1 MTFQSCII
9 QIYTCQIRSIVNSM
23 TQSIAEIMTEKL
35 ETIIITGSAQDA
47 AKKMSD
53 KDVSSLVVTDNNNKP
68 VGIITERDLVRKVS
82 VKDVNSS
89 NVLIEDILSSP
100 LVTID
105 SKLTIEGAADT
116 MVNNKVRHLLVVD
129 NNNINRP
136 IGVITATDFASYL
149 KENIDMDEVN
159 AKILESL
166 KEQ

>member
-1 MTFQSCII
+1 
-9 QIYTCQIRSIVNSM
+9 M

-35 ETIIITGSAQDA
+35 ETIVITGSAQDA

-53 KDVSSLVVTDNNNKP
+53 KDVSSLVVTDNNKP

-89 NVLIEDILSSP
+89 NVLIKDILSSP

-136 IGVITATDFASYL
+136 IGVITTTDFASYL

-159 AKILESL
+159 ARILESL

>member
-1 MTFQSCII
+1 
-9 QIYTCQIRSIVNSM
+9 M

-35 ETIIITGSAQDA
+35 ETIVITGSAQDA

-89 NVLIEDILSSP
+89 NVLIKDILSSP

-105 SKLTIEGAADT
+105 SKLTIEG
-116 MVNNKVRHLLVVD
+116 VRRY
-129 NNNINRP
+129 N
-136 IGVITATDFASYL
+136 G
-149 KENIDMDEVN
+149 K
-159 AKILESL
+159 
-166 KEQ
+166 Q

>member
-1 MTFQSCII
+1 
-9 QIYTCQIRSIVNSM
+9 M

-35 ETIIITGSAQDA
+35 ETIVITGSAQDA
-47 AKKMSD
+47 AKKMRH

-89 NVLIEDILSSP
+89 NVLIKDILSSP

-136 IGVITATDFASYL
+136 VGVITATDFASYL

-159 AKILESL
+159 ARILESL

>member
-1 MTFQSCII
+1 
-9 QIYTCQIRSIVNSM
+9 M

-89 NVLIEDILSSP
+89 NVLIKDILSSP

-149 KENIDMDEVN
+149 KENMDMDEVN

>member
-1 MTFQSCII
+1 
-9 QIYTCQIRSIVNSM
+9 M
-23 TQSIAEIMTEKL
+23 TQSIAEIMTKKL
-35 ETIIITGSAQDA
+35 ETIVITGSAQDA

-89 NVLIEDILSSP
+89 NVLIKDILSSP

-136 IGVITATDFASYL
+136 IGVITTTDFASYL

-159 AKILESL
+159 ARILESL

>member
-1 MTFQSCII
+1 
-9 QIYTCQIRSIVNSM
+9 M

-53 KDVSSLVVTDNNNKP
+53 KDVSSVVTDNNNKP

-89 NVLIEDILSSP
+89 NVLIKDILSSP

-149 KENIDMDEVN
+149 KENMDMDEVN

>member
-1 MTFQSCII
+1 
-9 QIYTCQIRSIVNSM
+9 M

-68 VGIITERDLVRKVS
+68 IGIITERDLVRKVS

-89 NVLIEDILSSP
+89 NVLIKDILSSP

-149 KENIDMDEVN
+149 KENMDMDEVN

>member
-1 MTFQSCII
+1 
-9 QIYTCQIRSIVNSM
+9 M

-53 KDVSSLVVTDNNNKP
+53 KDVSSLVVTNNNNKP

-82 VKDVNSS
+82 VNDVNSS
-89 NVLIEDILSSP
+89 NVLIKDILSSP

-149 KENIDMDEVN
+149 RENIDMDEVN

>member
-1 MTFQSCII
+1 
-9 QIYTCQIRSIVNSM
+9 M

-89 NVLIEDILSSP
+89 NILIKDILSSP

-116 MVNNKVRHLLVVD
+116 MVNNKVRHLLVID

-136 IGVITATDFASYL
+136 IGVITTTDFASYL
-149 KENIDMDEVN
+149 KENINMDEVN
-159 AKILESL
+159 ARILESL

>member
-1 MTFQSCII
+1 
-9 QIYTCQIRSIVNSM
+9 M

-89 NVLIEDILSSP
+89 NILIKDILSSP

-116 MVNNKVRHLLVVD
+116 MVNNKVRHLLVID
-129 NNNINRP
+129 NNNIERP

-159 AKILESL
+159 ARILESL

>member
-1 MTFQSCII
+1 
-9 QIYTCQIRSIVNSM
+9 M

-68 VGIITERDLVRKVS
+68 VGIITERDLVRTVS
-82 VKDVNSS
+82 VKDANSS
-89 NVLIEDILSSP
+89 NVLIKDILSSP

>member
-1 MTFQSCII
+1 
-9 QIYTCQIRSIVNSM
+9 M

-89 NVLIEDILSSP
+89 NILIKDILSSP

-116 MVNNKVRHLLVVD
+116 MVKNKVRHLLVID
-129 NNNINRP
+129 NNNIERP

-159 AKILESL
+159 ARILESL

>member
-1 MTFQSCII
+1 
-9 QIYTCQIRSIVNSM
+9 
-23 TQSIAEIMTEKL
+23 MTEKL

>member
-1 MTFQSCII
+1 
-9 QIYTCQIRSIVNSM
+9 M

-89 NVLIEDILSSP
+89 NVLIKDILSSP

-136 IGVITATDFASYL
+136 VGVITTTDFASYL

-159 AKILESL
+159 ARILESL

>member
-1 MTFQSCII
+1 
-9 QIYTCQIRSIVNSM
+9 M
-23 TQSIAEIMTEKL
+23 TQPIAEIMTEKL

-89 NVLIEDILSSP
+89 NVLIKDILSSP

-149 KENIDMDEVN
+149 KENMDMDEVN

>member
-1 MTFQSCII
+1 
-9 QIYTCQIRSIVNSM
+9 M

-35 ETIIITGSAQDA
+35 ETIVITGSAQDA

-89 NVLIEDILSSP
+89 NVLIKDILSSP

-136 IGVITATDFASYL
+136 IGVITTTDFASYL

-159 AKILESL
+159 ARILESL

>member
-1 MTFQSCII
+1 
-9 QIYTCQIRSIVNSM
+9 M
-23 TQSIAEIMTEKL
+23 TQSIAEIMTKKL
-35 ETIIITGSAQDA
+35 ETIVITGSAQDA

-89 NVLIEDILSSP
+89 NVLIKDILSSP

-136 IGVITATDFASYL
+136 VGVITATDFASYL

>member
-1 MTFQSCII
+1 
-9 QIYTCQIRSIVNSM
+9 M

-35 ETIIITGSAQDA
+35 ETIIITCSAQDA

-89 NVLIEDILSSP
+89 NVLIKDILSSP

-136 IGVITATDFASYL
+136 IGVITTTDFASYL
-149 KENIDMDEVN
+149 KENMDMDEVN

>member
-1 MTFQSCII
+1 
-9 QIYTCQIRSIVNSM
+9 M

-89 NVLIEDILSSP
+89 NALIKDILSSP

-105 SKLTIEGAADT
+105 SKLTIDGAADT

-136 IGVITATDFASYL
+136 IGVITATDFANYL
-149 KENIDMDEVN
+149 KENMDMDEVN

>member
-1 MTFQSCII
+1 
-9 QIYTCQIRSIVNSM
+9 M
-23 TQSIAEIMTEKL
+23 TQSVDKIMTEKL

-47 AKKMSD
+47 AKKMRD

-68 VGIITERDLVRKVS
+68 VGIITERDLVRKVC

-89 NVLIEDILSSP
+89 DVLIKDILSYP

-116 MVNNKVRHLLVVD
+116 MVNNKVRHLLVID
-129 NNNINRP
+129 DNNINRP

-149 KENIDMDEVN
+149 KENMDMDEVN

-166 KEQ
+166 KEH

>member
-1 MTFQSCII
+1 
-9 QIYTCQIRSIVNSM
+9 M

-53 KDVSSLVVTDNNNKP
+53 KDVSSLVVTDDNNKP

-89 NVLIEDILSSP
+89 NILIKDILSSP

-105 SKLTIEGAADT
+105 SKLTIEGAADI

-129 NNNINRP
+129 NNSINRP

-159 AKILESL
+159 ARILESL

>member
-1 MTFQSCII
+1 
-9 QIYTCQIRSIVNSM
+9 M

-89 NVLIEDILSSP
+89 NVLIKDILSSP

-116 MVNNKVRHLLVVD
+116 MVNNKVRHLLVVN

-149 KENIDMDEVN
+149 KENMDMDEVN

>member
-1 MTFQSCII
+1 
-9 QIYTCQIRSIVNSM
+9 M
-23 TQSIAEIMTEKL
+23 TQSVDKIMTEKL

-47 AKKMSD
+47 AKKMRE

-68 VGIITERDLVRKVS
+68 VGIITERDLVRKVC

-89 NVLIEDILSSP
+89 DVLIKDILSYP

-116 MVNNKVRHLLVVD
+116 MVNNKVRHLLVID
-129 NNNINRP
+129 DNNINRP

-149 KENIDMDEVN
+149 KENMDMDEVN

>member
-1 MTFQSCII
+1 
-9 QIYTCQIRSIVNSM
+9 M
-23 TQSIAEIMTEKL
+23 TQSISEIMTEKL
-35 ETIIITGSAQDA
+35 ETIVITGSAQDA

-89 NVLIEDILSSP
+89 NVLIKDILSSP

-136 IGVITATDFASYL
+136 VGVITATDFASYL

-159 AKILESL
+159 ARILESL

>member
-1 MTFQSCII
+1 
-9 QIYTCQIRSIVNSM
+9 M

-35 ETIIITGSAQDA
+35 ETIVITGSAQDA

-89 NVLIEDILSSP
+89 NVLIKDILSSP

-136 IGVITATDFASYL
+136 VGVITATDFASYL

-159 AKILESL
+159 ARILESL

>member
-1 MTFQSCII
+1 
-9 QIYTCQIRSIVNSM
+9 M
-23 TQSIAEIMTEKL
+23 TQSVDKIMTEKL

-47 AKKMSD
+47 AKKMRD

-68 VGIITERDLVRKVS
+68 VGIITERDLVRKVC

-89 NVLIEDILSSP
+89 DVLIKDILSYP

-116 MVNNKVRHLLVVD
+116 MINNKVRHLLVID
-129 NNNINRP
+129 DNNINRP

-149 KENIDMDEVN
+149 KENMDMDEVN

>member
-1 MTFQSCII
+1 
-9 QIYTCQIRSIVNSM
+9 M

-35 ETIIITGSAQDA
+35 ETIIITCSAQDA

-89 NVLIEDILSSP
+89 NVLIKDILSSP

-136 IGVITATDFASYL
+136 VGVITATDFASYL

-159 AKILESL
+159 ARILESL

>member
-1 MTFQSCII
+1 
-9 QIYTCQIRSIVNSM
+9 M

-89 NVLIEDILSSP
+89 NVLIKDILSSP

-129 NNNINRP
+129 NNDINRP

-149 KENIDMDEVN
+149 KENMDMDEVN

>member
-1 MTFQSCII
+1 
-9 QIYTCQIRSIVNSM
+9 M

-35 ETIIITGSAQDA
+35 ETIVITGSAQDA

-89 NVLIEDILSSP
+89 NVLIKDILSSP

-116 MVNNKVRHLLVVD
+116 MVNNKVRHLLVID
-129 NNNINRP
+129 NNNIERP

-159 AKILESL
+159 ARILESL

>member
-1 MTFQSCII
+1 
-9 QIYTCQIRSIVNSM
+9 M

-89 NVLIEDILSSP
+89 NILIKDILSSP

-116 MVNNKVRHLLVVD
+116 MVNNKVLHLLVID
-129 NNNINRP
+129 NNNIERP

-159 AKILESL
+159 ARILESL

>member
-1 MTFQSCII
+1 
-9 QIYTCQIRSIVNSM
+9 
-23 TQSIAEIMTEKL
+23 MTEKL

-89 NVLIEDILSSP
+89 NILIKDILSSP

-116 MVNNKVRHLLVVD
+116 MVNNKVRHLLVID
-129 NNNINRP
+129 NNNIERP

-159 AKILESL
+159 ARILESL

>member
-1 MTFQSCII
+1 
-9 QIYTCQIRSIVNSM
+9 M
-23 TQSIAEIMTEKL
+23 TQPIAEIMTEKL

-89 NVLIEDILSSP
+89 NVLIKDILSSP

-129 NNNINRP
+129 NNDINRP

-149 KENIDMDEVN
+149 KENMDMDEVN